1 MQNVWGKLCCVEAC
15 WNLGIWM
22 LCYKSQSHFGVGD
35 GVGCWRTTCPY
46 HNAVC
51 FQDMDG
57 SSKDHRKLKININ
70 NIKTNDYPGN
80 ILSYYHFNVCVRKS
94 VHHPDAEILCMFLTM
109 EHPPL
114 YRKSCHV
121 APVILARAGAIDEG
135 FHCRQHECPLSS
147 PVSQVTITTC
157 Q

>member
-1 MQNVWGKLCCVEAC
+1 
-15 WNLGIWM
+15 M
-22 LCYKSQSHFGVGD
+22 LAHY
-35 GVGCWRTTCPY
+35 TTCPY

-114 YRKSCHV
+114 ESLAMLLQSYWLGL
-121 APVILARAGAIDEG
+121 APLMKAFIAANMNAHFL
-135 FHCRQHECPLSS
+135 PL
-147 PVSQVTITTC
+147 
-157 Q
+157 